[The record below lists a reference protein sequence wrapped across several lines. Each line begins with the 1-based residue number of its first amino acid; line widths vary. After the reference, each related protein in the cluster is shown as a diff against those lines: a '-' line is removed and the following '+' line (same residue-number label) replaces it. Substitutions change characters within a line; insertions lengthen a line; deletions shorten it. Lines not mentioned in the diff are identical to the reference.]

1 MDNETKQIFEQLI
14 EAINNN
20 SVDSSQ
26 LVEAVNSP
34 DWWSVIATILAAAVA
49 AWITYKL
56 GKRQNELQQQQLKL
70 QEQQNDIQKYQTK
83 LQEEQIQQ
91 QEYELYRRMYTR
103 VFELDFFNKTILLR
117 LVAILTSNEEKEL
130 RLRLVDDIWNE
141 YEQHSKEFGECTID
155 MELKQCGEGLDAKC
169 YYDALQASRRILL
182 MFKYFINDELL
193 IFNPS
198 LAYNPQIEDH
208 NTPPEV
214 FIDMILR
221 IYKGRNPH
229 ILKNELLAYA
239 SIVDKTKQT
248 QLLKVI
254 KDRITPTEIK

>member
-20 SVDSSQ
+20 RVDSSQ
-26 LVEAVNSP
+26 LVEAVEKLNGP
-34 DWWSVIATILAAAVA
+34 DWWMIVLTTINIVA
-49 AWITYKL
+49 FILVAYA
-56 GKRQNELQQQQLKL
+56 QLK
-70 QEQQNDIQKYQTK
+70 QQKYQTK

-91 QEYELYRRMYTR
+91 QEYELYRRMYTQ
-103 VFELDFFNKTILLR
+103 VFEMDFFNKTILLR
-117 LVAILTSNEEKEL
+117 IVAILVSNEDNKL
-130 RLRLVDDIWNE
+130 RLKLIDDIWRE
-141 YEQHSKEFGECTID
+141 YEKRSEEFTQCTLD
-155 MELKQCGEGLDAKC
+155 MELKKCGEGIDAK
-169 YYDALQASRRILL
+169 YYFDALQTSRKVIQL
-182 MFKYFINDELL
+182 FKYFIENNLL
-193 IFNPS
+193 SFEPS
-198 LAYNPQIEDH
+198 LAYNPQIDNH
-208 NTPPEV
+208 DTPPEV
-214 FIDMILR
+214 FIDIILR